1 MARAGLRGGDRRD
14 LALERRVGE
23 FVVDRDLLH
32 AGDAV
37 LLLLSGGADS
47 MAMLDLV
54 RAVDRRLGLGLT
66 LEALHV
72 DYARRGADSARDRA
86 IVTAACERLQL
97 RLHVMESGPAPRG
110 QNFQAWAREVRY
122 AAATRLADARRLD
135 LIASA
140 HNRDDQAETVLYRLT
155 KYGGP
160 AGLTGMPA
168 RDGRLVRPLL
178 CLGAAEIRAYCRRRG
193 VDYGDD
199 VSNMQPVY
207 ARNRLRLNVL
217 PELALINPRVGES
230 LADTAEIAA
239 LEAEVV
245 AAAVDQAWGRVLATG
260 ERETVGSPPAQG
272 AASQEAVAP
281 GSAVIDVRRLATEA
295 PVLRALC
302 LRRLLAQALGDET
315 LVARR
320 LIAAVQRLAAA
331 AAGSATVALPG
342 GLEVAREYELLFVRR
357 RAAAHACE
365 PVVVDPPG
373 GWLPGA
379 VATVMFCDRRFT
391 ISLTPRSDIA
401 ADPKTLSGAAIGL
414 SRPPGRVWLRHPR
427 PGERFAPDGA
437 AQPRSLA
444 RLLLAAKVSRGARPR
459 AVVVEVDGE
468 IAWLGAG
475 GKAARPPAAGRS
487 VAGEAARLPV
497 AGRAA
502 ACGDNPCAGFAV
514 ARVAQSFVVTQST
527 DLVLNVIGG

>member
-1 MARAGLRGGDRRD
+1 MALAGLSGGDRRD
-14 LALERRVGE
+14 LALQRRVGE
-23 FVVDRDLLH
+23 FVVDRDLMH
-32 AGDAV
+32 AGDSV

-97 RLHVMESGPAPRG
+97 RLHVVESGPAPRG

-160 AGLTGMPA
+160 AGLTGMPV

-199 VSNMQPVY
+199 VSNAQPVY
-207 ARNRLRLNVL
+207 ARNRLRLKVL
-217 PELALINPRVGES
+217 PELALINPRVVES
-230 LADTAEIAA
+230 LADTAEIAT

-245 AAAVDQAWGRVLATG
+245 AAAVDEAWGRV
-260 ERETVGSPPAQG
+260 AQ
-272 AASQEAVAP
+272 E
-281 GSAVIDVRRLATEA
+281 GSAVIDVGRLVAEA

-315 LVARR
+315 LIARR
-320 LIAAVQRLAAA
+320 LIAAVQRLAVA

-342 GLEVAREYELLFVRR
+342 GLEVAREYEQLFVRR

-365 PVVVDPPG
+365 PVAVDPPG

-379 VATVMFCDRRFT
+379 VAAVMFCDRRFT
-391 ISLTPRSDIA
+391 ISLTPRSDTA
-401 ADPKTLSGAAIGL
+401 ADPKTLPGAAIGL
-414 SRPPGRVWLRHPR
+414 PRPPGRVWLRHPR

-444 RLLLAAKVSRGARPR
+444 RLLLAAKVPRSARSR
-459 AVVVEVDGE
+459 AVVAEVDGE

-475 GKAARPPAAGRS
+475 GAVARTPAAGQPAAAR
-487 VAGEAARLPV
+487 GAARLP
-497 AGRAA
+497 
-502 ACGDNPCAGFAV
+502 AGFAV

-527 DLVLNVIGG
+527 VLVLNVIEEAT